1 MENRFSPALKIWY
14 ALREFETHDITSHS
28 YRNRHGLKLSA
39 TKAREVSSSFVQAR
53 EYFNSASRADFTV
66 RPLLLYYG
74 VASLSRGAT
83 LFLAPEKRETSL
95 RPSHGLETCD
105 WGQEL
110 SCGLNA
116 IGTLRVRMSKGLFHD
131 LLVATN
137 NMFYFR
143 HNSSEVNCSLGAEIP
158 PVGSEFG
165 LQEITARIPAVSDQY
180 VAWTRKSSS
189 SIVPEELQFDKARG
203 LYKITMP
210 KREAEEIDGVFP
222 SDHFPGRSVVEDG
235 NKIIVELDSAD
246 RLFFAQRVGL
256 WSIGDIVLYRSLQS
270 KLYVTPLA
278 ACFILSFV
286 LGMLCRYFPA
296 TWINSART
304 EKGDAFY
311 PLATVLLDWIE
322 EVFPSMVVDLL
333 RSPYKFETT

>member
-1 MENRFSPALKIWY
+1 MDSQFSSRLKTWY

-28 YRNRHGLKLSA
+28 YKSRHGLELST
-39 TKAREVSSSFVQAR
+39 TKAREVSSNFVQAR

-74 VASLSRGAT
+74 VASLSRGVT
-83 LFLAPEKRETSL
+83 LFLATDKRETSL
-95 RPSHGLETCD
+95 RPSHGLETCE

-110 SCGLNA
+110 SRGLHA
-116 IGTLRVRMSKGLFHD
+116 IGTLRVRVSKGLFHD

-137 NMFYFR
+137 NKFYFR
-143 HNSSEVNCSLGAEIP
+143 HNSSKVNCSLGADIP

-180 VAWTRKSSS
+180 FAWTRNPSS
-189 SIVPEELQFDKARG
+189 SIVPEALQKDTAKG
-203 LYKITMP
+203 LYQITVP
-210 KREAEEIDGVFP
+210 KREAEEIESVFP
-222 SDHFPGRSVVEDG
+222 SENFPGRSVVEDG
-235 NKIIVELDSAD
+235 NITIVELDNAD
-246 RLFFAQRVGL
+246 GLFFAQRVGW
-256 WSIGDIVLYRSLQS
+256 WSIGDIVLYRPLQS
-270 KLYVTPLA
+270 QLYVSPLA
-278 ACFILSFV
+278 ACFIISFI

-322 EVFPSMVVDLL
+322 EVFPAMVVDLL
-333 RSPYKFETT
+333 RSPYSFETT